1 MDCPWEI
8 HGLAMDNLHGESG
21 IIHGL
26 SLNNQIDIGFGTK
39 WYAMEVE
46 VFDQMDL
53 DSFPACVFVAFWR
66 TLKRETN
73 TIKHKN
79 DKTQHHK

>member
-26 SLNNQIDIGFGTK
+26 SLNNQTDIGFGTK

-46 VFDQMDL
+46 VFDQTDP
-53 DSFPACVFVAFWR
+53 DSFLACVFVVVLENFKAG
-66 TLKRETN
+66 N
-73 TIKHKN
+73 KHY
-79 DKTQHHK
+79 